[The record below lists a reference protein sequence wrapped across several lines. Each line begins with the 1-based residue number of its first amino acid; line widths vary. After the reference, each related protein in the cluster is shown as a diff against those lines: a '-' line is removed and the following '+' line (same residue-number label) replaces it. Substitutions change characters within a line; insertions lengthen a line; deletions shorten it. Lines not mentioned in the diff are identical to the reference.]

1 MSNKTY
7 ISWGDFVDLY
17 YKVKQ
22 RGSQEFISLFK
33 LSDQDR
39 VRSKWNKTNQS
50 SDFWIIPEIRSRW
63 NEKCT
68 GDKKLEYEDYF
79 VNKYLSSRSNLRMLS
94 IGCGTGARERKYA
107 KYTNFALIEGIDLA
121 DKQIDEAKRTAD
133 KLNLYNIKYYAADF
147 VNHDFEKDGYDV
159 ILFNSS
165 LHHFDNI
172 DKLLETK
179 VKPLLKTD
187 GYLVIFEFV
196 GPTRLQ
202 WTKEQLDFSNL
213 LLSEMPAR
221 FKRRFNSNILKRKV
235 YRPGLLRMLAVDPS
249 EAIDSDDIVPSLH
262 KHFKI
267 IEEKQVGWNILHIL
281 LKDIAHNFLEKDEET
296 MDLIQYLFNKEDEF
310 LANKPKSDAIFGIY
324 KLLC

>member
-1 MSNKTY
+1 MNNKTY
-7 ISWGDFVDLY
+7 LSWGDLVDLY

-22 RGSQEFISLFK
+22 RGYQEFISLFK

-39 VRSKWNKTNQS
+39 IKSKWNKKNHS

-79 VNKYLSSRSNLRMLS
+79 VDKYLTNKSGLRMLS

-107 KYTNFALIEGIDLA
+107 KYPNFSLIEGIDLA
-121 DKQIDEAKRTAD
+121 DKQIDEAKRTANE
-133 KLNLYNIKYYAADF
+133 LNLNNIKYYSADF
-147 VNHDFEKDGYDV
+147 VNHDFEKAAYDV

-172 DKLLETK
+172 DRLLEFK
-179 VKPLLKTD
+179 VKPLLKNE

-202 WTKEQLDFSNL
+202 WTNEQLDFSNML
-213 LLSEMPAR
+213 LAEMPP
-221 FKRRFNSNILKRKV
+221 KYKKRFNSTRLKKKV
-235 YRPGLLRMLAVDPS
+235 YRPGLWRMLAVDPS
-249 EAIDSDDIVPSLH
+249 EAIDSDKIVPSLH

-281 LKDIAHNFLEKDEET
+281 LKDIAHNFLIKDEET
-296 MDLIQYLFNKEDEF
+296 QDLIQYLFNKEDEF
-310 LANKPKSDAIFGIY
+310 LDNKSKSDAIFGIY
-324 KLLC
+324 KLL